1 MELIFA
7 THNQHKTIEAIEILG
22 ETFQIKNLKD
32 IGCLTEIPET
42 ADTLTGNAL
51 QKARYVH
58 EHYHCNCFADDT
70 GLEVEALDG
79 RPGVYS
85 ARFAGEH
92 CSYQDNVDKL
102 LREMEGKTNRNACFK
117 TVVAL
122 IIDDKEYLFEGRVDG
137 YIVEQ
142 QRGTAGFGYD
152 PVFLPKGF
160 DKTFAEMG
168 DEDKNAISHRGRAM
182 RKLVDFLKKY

>member
-1 MELIFA
+1 MEFIFA

-22 ETFQIKNLKD
+22 ETFQLKNLKD

-182 RKLVDFLKKY
+182 RELVDFLKKY

>member
-1 MELIFA
+1 MEIIFA
-7 THNQHKTIEAIEILG
+7 THNQHKTVEAVEILG
-22 ETFQIKNLKD
+22 ESFQLKNLKD

-102 LREMEGKTNRNACFK
+102 LREMEGKTNRKACFK

-137 YIVEQ
+137 YIIEQ

-182 RKLVDFLKKY
+182 RQLADFLKEY

>member
-7 THNQHKTIEAIEILG
+7 THNQHKTIEAIDIAG
-22 ETFQIKNLKD
+22 DKMQIKNLKE

-102 LREMEGKTNRNACFK
+102 LREMAGKNNRKACFK
-117 TVVAL
+117 TVIAL
-122 IIDDKEYLFEGRVDG
+122 ILDNKEYLFEGRVDG
-137 YIVEQ
+137 TIIEK
-142 QRGTAGFGYD
+142 QRGNAGFGYD
-152 PVFLPKGF
+152 PVFLPDGF
-160 DKTFAEMG
+160 DKTFAEMSE
-168 DEDKNAISHRGRAM
+168 DDKNKISHRGRAM
-182 RKLVDFLKKY
+182 QKLMNFLKQI